1 MTVIS
6 RLAREPLFQFLVIGA
21 VVFAAYAAVGTRTDV
36 AAPET
41 IVVTPGRIAQLSETF
56 SRTWQRPPTQD
67 ELDGLIDAFVKEEVF
82 YREGRSLGLDA
93 DDTVFRRRLQ
103 QKLEF
108 MMEPDPADLAA
119 SDDEL
124 EAYRAANAEMY
135 RVPEHIAFRQIF
147 FNRDTHGD
155 QIDAEIDVAL
165 DTLRGDGAGI
175 EARSLGDRTMLPFS
189 MPLTPTDRIA
199 ISFGQQF
206 ADALKAIAPG
216 QWHGPVASTFG
227 LHLVLIDDK
236 SPSRDPNLAEVRD
249 AVRRDWEGEKRRE
262 IAEARYRA
270 MRDNYDVTVIWP
282 EESAG
287 QVGAQAVN
295 Q

>member
-6 RLAREPLFQFLVIGA
+6 RLVREPLFQFLVIGA
-21 VVFAAYAAVGTRTDV
+21 IVFAAYAAVGTRNDV
-36 AAPET
+36 AGQET
-41 IVVTPGRIAQLSETF
+41 IVVTPGRIAQLSETY

-67 ELDGLIDAFVKEEVF
+67 ELNGLIDAFVKEEVF
-82 YREGRSLGLDA
+82 YREGRRLGLDT

-119 SDDEL
+119 SDEEL
-124 EAYRAANAEMY
+124 EAYRAANAEAY
-135 RVPEHIAFRQIF
+135 RVPERIAFRQIF
-147 FNRDTHGD
+147 FNRDAHGNR
-155 QIDAEIDVAL
+155 IDAKVDAAL
-165 DTLRGDGAGI
+165 DALGGNGAGI
-175 EARSLGDRTMLPFS
+175 ETRSLGDRTMLPFS

-206 ADALKAIAPG
+206 ADALKAITPG
-216 QWHGPVASTFG
+216 QWHGPVESTFG
-227 LHLVLIDDK
+227 LHLVLIDDL
-236 SPSRDPNLAEVRD
+236 SRARDPDLADVRD

-270 MRDNYDVTVIWP
+270 MRDKYDVTVIWP
-282 EESAG
+282 EAPDG
-287 QVGAQAVN
+287 QVGAQAEN
-295 Q
+295 R